1 MYKFEIIVGTT
12 LGAAEDAADHLADKL
27 IEDGFQARIHLDP
40 KLEDLPVTK
49 DSVWIVC
56 TATHGAGDYPEN
68 IAPLALQLR
77 NIAPNLASIKYSVV
91 ALGSKSYDQFCN
103 AGRMID
109 RQLQQLNAEKVAK
122 TLEICTL
129 ETPAPEEAIDEWFI
143 KWRNNWS

>member
-12 LGAAEDAADHLADKL
+12 LGSAEDAADHLAGKL
-27 IEDGFQARIHLDP
+27 IEDGFQTNIHLEP

-49 DSVWIVC
+49 DSVWIMC

-68 IAPLALQLR
+68 IAALALQLR
-77 NIAPNLASIKYSVV
+77 DIAPDLASIKYSVI

-109 RQLQQLNAEKVAK
+109 RQLQQLHAEKVAE

-129 ETPAPEEAIDEWFI
+129 ETPVPEEAIDEWFT
-143 KWRNNWS
+143 KWRNNWL

>member
-12 LGAAEDAADHLADKL
+12 LGSAEDAADHLADKL
-27 IEDGFQARIHLDP
+27 IENGFQTNIHLHP
-40 KLEDLPVTK
+40 KLEDLPVTN
-49 DSVWIVC
+49 DSVWIMC

-77 NIAPNLASIKYSVV
+77 DIAPNLTSIKYSVI

-109 RQLQQLNAEKVAK
+109 RQLQQLNAEKVAE

-129 ETPAPEEAIDEWFI
+129 ETPLPEEAIDEWFT
-143 KWRNNWS
+143 KWLNNWL